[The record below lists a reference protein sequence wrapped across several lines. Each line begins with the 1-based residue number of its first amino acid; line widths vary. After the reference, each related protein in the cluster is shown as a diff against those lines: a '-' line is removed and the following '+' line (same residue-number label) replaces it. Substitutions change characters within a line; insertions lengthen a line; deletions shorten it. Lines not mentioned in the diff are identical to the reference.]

1 MSTLIEQAL
10 EKVTKERDLYWRLLA
25 LGEHQDLQRLL
36 EEALSL
42 IVEITQAKK
51 GYVAIYGSGGA
62 DSPRFFIAHSCT
74 PEELADIRQKIS
86 DGVIAEAIATG
97 QTINTASAFEDP
109 RFQENASVQ
118 AHSIQEVLCAP
129 ILLDT
134 RAFGVLYLQERI
146 GIEPFSED
154 DRQKAETFVRHLAP
168 WVDRLFAKERAEEA
182 EDATLVI
189 RRKLKLDGL
198 IGKSKT
204 LADAFKQLESAA
216 RFDISVILT
225 GPSGTGKTAFARAIH
240 DNSKRV
246 GKPFQ
251 ELNCAA
257 LPENLFESELFGALQ
272 GAHST
277 ANRKMIGKLAAAE
290 GGTLFL
296 DEIGELGLSVQGK
309 LLQFLQSKE
318 YFPLGAAKAEK
329 ADVRII
335 AATNMN
341 LQEAIARKAFR
352 EDLYYRLNVMA
363 IMVPS
368 LEDRREDI
376 RLLCEHFSGE
386 TCLKYGI
393 DPIKISAAALHAIE
407 ESDWPGNIRQLANAI
422 ESATIRASVE
432 GATALEIRHIFQG
445 QDGDSSNKT
454 LQFQEATRRFQKRFV
469 LEALEATQW
478 NLSEAARRL
487 GLARSHV
494 HNLLAAFELKQLD
507 PRKNKRSGA

>member
-1 MSTLIEQAL
+1 LEQ
-10 EKVTKERDLYWRLLA
+10 VTKERVLYWRLLA
-25 LGEHQDLQRLL
+25 LGEHQDLHRLL

-42 IVEITQAKK
+42 IVELTEAKK
-51 GYVAIYGSGGA
+51 GYVAIYGGGGA
-62 DSPRFFIAHSCT
+62 ESPRFFIAHSCT
-74 PEELADIRQKIS
+74 PEDLADIRQKIS
-86 DGVIAEAIATG
+86 DGVIAEALATG
-97 QTINTASAFEDP
+97 KTINTASAFEDP
-109 RFQENASVQ
+109 RFQENVSVQ

-129 ILLDT
+129 LLIDGK
-134 RAFGVLYLQERI
+134 AMGVLYLQERV
-146 GIEPFSED
+146 GIEPFSEE
-154 DRQKAETFVRHLAP
+154 DRKKAETFTRHLAP

-182 EDATLVI
+182 EDATLAI
-189 RRKLKLDGL
+189 RKKLKINNL
-198 IGKSKT
+198 IGKSKS
-204 LADAFKQLESAA
+204 LADAFKQIESAA

-240 DNSKRV
+240 DNSKRS

-277 ANRKMIGKLAAAE
+277 ATKKIMGKLAAAE

-296 DEIGELGLSVQGK
+296 DEIGELSLSVQGK

-318 YFPLGAAKAEK
+318 YFPLGAAKSEK

-335 AATNMN
+335 AATNVN
-341 LQEAIARKAFR
+341 LQEAIAQKKFR

-363 IMVPS
+363 ILVPP

-376 RLLCEHFSGE
+376 RLLCEYFCKE
-386 TCLKYGI
+386 TCTKYGI
-393 DPIKISAAALHAIE
+393 DAIPIATTALHAVE
-407 ESDWPGNIRQLANAI
+407 EADWPGNIRQLANAV

-432 GATALEIRHIFQG
+432 NAAALEIRHLFQN
-445 QDGDSSNKT
+445 QESEANRP

-478 NLSEAARRL
+478 NLSETARRL

-507 PRKNKRSGA
+507 PRKKK